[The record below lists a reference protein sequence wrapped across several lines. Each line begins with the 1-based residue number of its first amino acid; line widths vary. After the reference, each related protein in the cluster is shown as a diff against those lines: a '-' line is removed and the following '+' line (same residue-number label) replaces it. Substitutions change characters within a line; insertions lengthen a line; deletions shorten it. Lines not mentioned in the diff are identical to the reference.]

1 MSLIDFI
8 LNLVALLLWFN
19 WRTARFDPLAGST
32 PTTLAGTLRRA
43 GKKTPFKNYYLLF
56 AIAALFFLRAAFY
69 WQIGAAVRWTGTV
82 DVTVV
87 SIPFHSDQF
96 KFKRMLLFSVYS
108 FGVALTVFHLWLLL
122 LSILKSTT
130 NNSDSLRQLL
140 RAHLGR
146 VETWPGWL
154 KAVLPVIILTPA
166 WWLASWPLTYA
177 GLLPNPASALN
188 RLQQSL
194 LVGVG
199 SYLCWKYLIAGVLGL
214 YFVSSYVY
222 FGRHPFW
229 QHLNGIGRQL
239 LAPLQRL
246 PLRIGRVDFAPIVG
260 IAMVILFAHVAEHG
274 VKSARYFDK
283 NGVELPR
290 RVEIPGLV
298 DLYRRTLS

>member
-32 PTTLAGTLRRA
+32 PATLAGTLRRA
-43 GKKTPFKNYYLLF
+43 GNAPFKNVHLPF
-56 AIAALFFLRAAFY
+56 AIVGLLFLRAVFY

-87 SIPFHSDQF
+87 SIPFHCDLL
-96 KFKRMLLFSVYS
+96 KFKRMLLYSIYS
-108 FGVALTVFHLWLLL
+108 FGVTLTVFHLWLLL

-130 NNSDSLRQLL
+130 SSSDSLRQLL
-140 RAHLGR
+140 RVHLGR

-154 KAVLPVIILTPA
+154 KAFLPVIVLAPA

-177 GLLPNPASALN
+177 GLLPDPATALR
-188 RLQQSL
+188 RLQQAL

-199 SYLCWKYLIAGVLGL
+199 SYLCWKYLIVGVLGL

-222 FGRHPFW
+222 FGRHAFW

-239 LAPLQRL
+239 LAPLRRL
-246 PLRIGRVDFAPIVG
+246 PLRIGRVDFAPLIGIV
-260 IAMVILFAHVAEHG
+260 IVFLFAHAAEQG
-274 VKSARYFDK
+274 VKSARRFDK

-290 RVEIPGLV
+290 RVQIPGLV
-298 DLYRRTLS
+298 DWYRRVSS